1 MRTVVAVAGFV
12 AVLGLFA
19 GVNSAQAQYQ
29 EPGCDLDGKGHFL
42 VNSGVV
48 YVKGAYEATDPAK
61 RQRMARDAR
70 RTLLEAIERRGQ
82 EDNEAAWYFLGRYYV
97 LVNDPIGAD
106 SAFDRAELLEPGC
119 QEDIE
124 FYRRNMWVPL
134 INQALDSIEAGS
146 PSGAKAVL
154 QLANTIYQGDIISIY
169 YLGSVFG
176 NEGELDSALYY
187 FKLVAA
193 TGTDDPERQ
202 ESFVTAV
209 YNTALIHG
217 MKQEWDSASVWW
229 QEYRK
234 LQPDDAAALASL
246 AQTFEQLG
254 EEGRALAIYDTIMA
268 NAQSMD
274 YLTLFQTG
282 ERLFVAERF
291 GLAARAFEFGLEKN
305 PYYRPALYNLANAYL
320 AVAETD
326 GILDEDRMA
335 AAEAME
341 DAAQRLVAVDP
352 QSQESQRLLAAAYQ
366 LQRKQNETLAV
377 LQQMEVMQFE
387 VLMDMLQP
395 QENGL
400 ALQGRISNSRAEATP
415 IPTVTFE
422 FVDASG
428 NVIATET
435 LEGRTL
441 EGHEAVPFNL
451 WGSGEGVVAVRYTVA
466 G

>member
-1 MRTVVAVAGFV
+1 
-12 AVLGLFA
+12 
-19 GVNSAQAQYQ
+19 
-29 EPGCDLDGKGHFL
+29 
-42 VNSGVV
+42 
-48 YVKGAYEATDPAK
+48 
-61 RQRMARDAR
+61 
-70 RTLLEAIERRGQ
+70 
-82 EDNEAAWYFLGRYYV
+82 
-97 LVNDPIGAD
+97 
-106 SAFDRAELLEPGC
+106 
-119 QEDIE
+119 
-124 FYRRNMWVPL
+124 
-134 INQALDSIEAGS
+134 
-146 PSGAKAVL
+146 
-154 QLANTIYQGDIISIY
+154 
-169 YLGSVFG
+169 
-176 NEGELDSALYY
+176 
-187 FKLVAA
+187 
-193 TGTDDPERQ
+193 
-202 ESFVTAV
+202 
-209 YNTALIHG
+209 
-217 MKQEWDSASVWW
+217 
-229 QEYRK
+229 
-234 LQPDDAAALASL
+234 
-246 AQTFEQLG
+246 
-254 EEGRALAIYDTIMA
+254 
-268 NAQSMD
+268 MD